1 MYYNATMNCR
11 LLSSRTL
18 IPILIIV
25 LSACTTHAP
34 KDSAPQHVPV
44 DVHKIPNAVPKY
56 EPKSKWGNPTSY
68 SVFGKTY
75 YTLDSS
81 KGYVQRGH
89 ASWYGTKFHGK
100 RTSSGESYDM
110 YAMTAAHK
118 TLPLPS
124 YVEVENLDNG
134 KKVVVKVND
143 RGPFHAGRIIDLS
156 YVAAIKLGIAHQG
169 TGRVEVRALDVVT
182 GTPGKNVFVQVGA
195 FSDKENAERMHRR
208 LADLSISSDIHEYI
222 ISATRQIYRVR
233 IGPFDSRNKAENV
246 IEDLEEIGVEN
257 AKVLSD

>member
-1 MYYNATMNCR
+1 MNCR
-11 LLSSRTL
+11 LLSSRAL
-18 IPILIIV
+18 ISFLIIA
-25 LSACTTHAP
+25 LSACTTHGP

-44 DVHKIPNAVPKY
+44 DIHKVSNAVPKY
-56 EPKSKWGNPTSY
+56 EPKSKWGNPSSY
-68 SVFGKTY
+68 SVLGKTY
-75 YTLDSS
+75 YTLESS
-81 KGYVQRGH
+81 KDYVQRGH

-100 RTSSGESYDM
+100 RTSSGEPYDM

-134 KKVVVKVND
+134 KKIVVKVND

-156 YVAAIKLGIAHQG
+156 YVAAMKLGIAQQG
-169 TGRVEVRALDVVT
+169 TGRVEVRALDVS
-182 GTPGKNVFVQVGA
+182 GDILASSEKNIFVQVGA

-208 LADLSISSDIHEYI
+208 LAGLSISSDIHEYI

-233 IGPFDSRNKAENV
+233 IGPFESRNKAETI